1 MCVTPPAGVDKY
13 RDHGKLIRD
22 VVAHCLK
29 RVFTGPVAGRIPL
42 LRTSGEED
50 RERERVCSSDYGLQ
64 WMWITGEGCSLNR
77 LKSWPR
83 IKTRHRPVHLLII
96 LYSPRIH
103 E

>member
-1 MCVTPPAGVDKY
+1 MCVTPPASVDKY

-50 RERERVCSSDYGLQ
+50 REREYARR
-64 WMWITGEGCSLNR
+64 ITGCNGCGLR
-77 LKSWPR
+77 GR
-83 IKTRHRPVHLLII
+83 DAR
-96 LYSPRIH
+96 
-103 E
+103 

>member
-29 RVFTGPVAGRIPL
+29 QVFTGPVAGRIPL

-50 RERERVCSSDYGLQ
+50 RERESMLVGLRVAVDVDYGGGMLV
-64 WMWITGEGCSLNR
+64 
-77 LKSWPR
+77 K
-83 IKTRHRPVHLLII
+83 
-96 LYSPRIH
+96 
-103 E
+103 

>member
-50 RERERVCSSDYGLQ
+50 RESMLVGLRVAVDVDYGGGMLV
-64 WMWITGEGCSLNR
+64 
-77 LKSWPR
+77 K
-83 IKTRHRPVHLLII
+83 
-96 LYSPRIH
+96 
-103 E
+103 